1 MDVKEHLQLLAM
13 MIPSLL
19 LVGLVVILV
28 AFPAQSA
35 QPARIEPQRVS
46 AASEF
51 DVEAAVSDHRAQLA
65 SVPAEKAN

>member
-35 QPARIEPQRVS
+35 Q
-46 AASEF
+46 
-51 DVEAAVSDHRAQLA
+51 
-65 SVPAEKAN
+65 